1 MKSEQFVQSWN
12 STMNQNAFLKKVLV
26 FALVIIFLLGLALA
40 AKDRTV
46 VLLPPQLDAE
56 AQVSRSKASESML
69 TAWGIS
75 IAELLGNVTPGTS
88 AFLQKSIDPMLA
100 PSIRDRVLDAIAEQV
115 KKIDKEQLSIAFEP
129 AEARFD
135 HRQNKVYVTGDLVTT
150 NVRGVSDR
158 QIRTYTMQFKVQN
171 YRVMLADISVTAGPP
186 QAEEVAQR

>member
-171 YRVMLADISVTAGPP
+171 YRVMLSDISVTAGPP